1 MRTARSQAELNIE
14 NDIKTNS
21 KRFPSYINK
30 KRTRKEEM
38 GSLCHY
44 TGEGKGNLGGAPT
57 VEEYFTS
64 AFRNKCRETKFTQLG

>member
-21 KRFPSYINK
+21 KRYSSYINK

-44 TGEGKGNLGGAPT
+44 TGEGKGNLGGAP
-57 VEEYFTS
+57 
-64 AFRNKCRETKFTQLG
+64 N